1 MPVYGRDSVPLL
13 LRRQASYGTA
23 ETAGPGKFVSLP
35 CYRNTIGSRR
45 DLYDDKTLGEGRNPG
60 EMFLGFEVHDG
71 EIEVPLRAETI
82 GWHLFGMFG
91 EPTTTG
97 TGPGPYTHVFK
108 SGGPMAFHTMGRQAG
123 AVQFTDI
130 GVAYNEMRLQLSRQS
145 QTQRATFSCL
155 GRNEVKA
162 PAVLDATPVM
172 PLATD
177 ARFFAFDAEVRVD
190 GNAVAEIVDMEF
202 TAANGR
208 SHDQEAVSGDPWAL
222 RLLEGDFA
230 VTGRA
235 RFRFEDATW
244 YDRARAG
251 TAFDLR
257 AKWENGPHSLQ
268 IDIDNCKFSADRVP
282 LEGGGVLSVTLPF
295 SAAKPGVDTATLT
308 ATLINARANYAN
320 PA

>member
-13 LRRQASYGTA
+13 LRRQGSYGTA
-23 ETAGPGKFVSLP
+23 ETAGAGKFVSLP
-35 CYRNTIGSRR
+35 CYRNTMGSRR

-82 GWHLFGMFG
+82 GWHLYALLGA
-91 EPTTTG
+91 PQTTG
-97 TGPGPYTHVFK
+97 TGPYTHVFE
-108 SGGPMAFHTMGRQAG
+108 SGGAMTFHTLGRQAG

-130 GVAYNEMRLQLSRQS
+130 GVAWNEMRLRLARES
-145 QTQRATFSCL
+145 QTQRATFACL

-162 PAVLDATPVM
+162 GAVLDATPVA
-172 PLATD
+172 PGAGDL
-177 ARFFAFDAEVRVD
+177 RFFSFDAGVLID
-190 GNAVAEIVDMEF
+190 GSAVAEIVDLEL
-202 TAANGR
+202 TAGNGR
-208 SHDQEAVSGDPWAL
+208 THDQEAVSGDPWAL
-222 RLLEGDFA
+222 RILEGDFS

-257 AKWENGPHSLQ
+257 ARWENGATSLQ
-268 IDIDNCKFSADRVP
+268 IDVANCKFSADRVP
-282 LEGGGVLSVTLPF
+282 LESGGVLSVTLPF
-295 SAAKPGVDTATLT
+295 TAAKPGSSEATMTATLVNGL
-308 ATLINARANYAN
+308 ASYAN
-320 PA
+320 PAP